1 MKRVPSSL
9 VKTWI
14 FLIKS
19 KDPRLAKQKFYAYRK
34 IRELFG
40 NTDIAQLYIEQ
51 YIDRDIEV
59 VII

>member
-1 MKRVPSSL
+1 MRRVPPSL

-19 KDPRLAKQKFYAYRK
+19 KDPRLAKQKFCAHRK